1 MSNRGVR
8 AACTSPGKVNFVR
21 FVWAVAAFVLATV
34 MIGAGL
40 LAKNAVERG
49 LDVKP
54 WVKTS
59 MAPGSKVVTRYL
71 EASGLIPYLEALN
84 FHTVGYGCTT

>member
-1 MSNRGVR
+1 
-8 AACTSPGKVNFVR
+8 
-21 FVWAVAAFVLATV
+21 

-40 LAKNAVERG
+40 LAKKAVERG

-59 MAPGSKVVTRYL
+59 MAPGSKVVTNYL
-71 EASGLIPYLEALN
+71 ETSGLIPYLEALN
-84 FHTVGYGCTT
+84 FHTVGYGCTTCIGNSGPLPEVISKAIHRRGSGGGIGVER